1 MKKDLSRR
9 DFLKYL
15 GIGTAGT
22 ALFEGAAAVP
32 AIASGG
38 EHPSFDVPPSKI
50 KRAKETPTICAY
62 CGCGCGIIIYSEDNQ
77 ITHIE
82 GDPDHPI
89 NLGSLCPKGAG
100 ISDTHTVVE
109 KIDKRVPN
117 KNRVTEVLYRA
128 PGSSDWEVKD
138 WDWAF
143 SEIAKRVKK
152 TRDASFKFKDDKG
165 VTINCTETI
174 AHLGSA
180 SLDNEENY
188 LLHKI
193 HRALGVI
200 NLDHHA
206 RL

>member
-1 MKKDLSRR
+1 MKKDISRR

-15 GIGTAGT
+15 GLGTAGT

-38 EHPSFDVPPSKI
+38 EHPSFDVPPSKL

-62 CGCGCGIIIYSEDNQ
+62 CGCGCGIIVYSENNL

-89 NLGSLCPKGAG
+89 NEGSLCPKGSA
-100 ISDTHTVVE
+100 ISDVNTIVE
-109 KIDKRVPN
+109 KINKRVPN
-117 KNRVTEVLYRA
+117 KRRVTDVLYRA
-128 PGSSDWEVKD
+128 PGSSDWEIKD
-138 WDWAF
+138 WDWALN
-143 SEIAKRVKK
+143 EIAKRVKK
-152 TRDASFKFKDDKG
+152 TRDESFQEKDDKG
-165 VTINCTETI
+165 VVVNRTEAI

-180 SLDNEENY
+180 SIDNEENY
-188 LLHKI
+188 LMHKLL
-193 HRALGVI
+193 RSLGII